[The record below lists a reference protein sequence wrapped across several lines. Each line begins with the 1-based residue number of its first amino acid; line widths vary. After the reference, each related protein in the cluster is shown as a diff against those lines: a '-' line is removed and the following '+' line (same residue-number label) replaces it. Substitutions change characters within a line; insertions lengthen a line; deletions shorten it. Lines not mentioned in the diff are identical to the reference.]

1 MSDGLYVPLADGA
14 LALEPLAERHRE
26 GLRAACAQD
35 TEIWAVYPHNYLG
48 ADFDVQFDRL
58 LGSAPQRRVYAILAD
73 GVVAGMTGW
82 LEHGAPGWSIEI
94 GNSFIVPALRGTGFN
109 GRLKRLMIDHA
120 FACGLARVVFKVD
133 RLNTR
138 SQAAVRKLGGVE
150 EGLMRH
156 ERRTWTGRVR
166 DTVLFSI
173 LREEW
178 LGRP

>member
-1 MSDGLYVPLADGA
+1 MSDGLYVPLADGT

-58 LGSAPQRRVYAILAD
+58 LASAPQRRVYVILAD

-82 LEHGAPGWSIEI
+82 LEHGASGWSIEI
-94 GNSFIVPALRGTGFN
+94 GNSFIVPGLRGTGLN

-178 LGRP
+178 LARR